1 MVLVN
6 ESFPSFSTRIPNSV
20 VHQHWVWRLAFS
32 PDGTRGG
39 DIHLIDTATGA
50 EVGRVDLVSDK
61 PRSLW
66 WSADGKHLVI
76 DTEHRFRI
84 TLDRS

>member
-1 MVLVN
+1 MSLLITKL
-6 ESFPSFSTRIPNSV
+6 STPKADT
-20 VHQHWVWRLAFS
+20 RLAT
-32 PDGTRGG
+32 GTRGG

-66 WSADGKHLVI
+66 WSADGKHLMI